1 MIDSNSRIYFL
12 GIGGIGMSALARYFN
27 KRGHSISGYDRFRS
41 DLCKALESEGLNI
54 HYEDRP
60 NLIPEDV
67 DVVIYTPAISKELM
81 EYKWLREQGIRMYK
95 RSEVL
100 GFITSRVRNIA
111 VAGTHG
117 KTTTSSIMAHLLHHG
132 GLSFTAF
139 LGGILSN
146 YDTNYLD
153 TGDDWMLEEADEYDR
168 SFLHL
173 RPDIAVLGSLDADH
187 LDIYGTRDDMISSYI
202 EFVSKIKD
210 GGLLLCSDTLDNND
224 LIKLKG
230 SFPKLRIRTFG
241 FNTDEIS
248 VKTNKITN
256 GWHEFEYITEKY
268 HIKEL
273 SLRLP
278 GQHNIRNA
286 AAAIFVA
293 MHLGLTEDQVR
304 QGLKGFKGIHRRF
317 QWCYET
323 ENLVLIDD
331 YAHHPEEL
339 RSAIQAC
346 RSVYPERKI
355 TGIFQ
360 PHLYS
365 RTRDFMDEFAKSLEQ
380 LDQIVLVELYP
391 AREEAIPGISSQT
404 LFDKIRHQNKWI
416 VEKAGLIEC
425 LEQMELDV
433 IMTLGA
439 GDLDL
444 KMNEIKE
451 LLIKRDA
458 DKN

>member
-1 MIDSNSRIYFL
+1 
-12 GIGGIGMSALARYFN
+12 MSALARYFN
-27 KRGHSISGYDRFRS
+27 KRGHTISGYDRFRS
-41 DLCKALESEGLNI
+41 DLCIALESEGINI
-54 HYEDRP
+54 HYVDDP
-60 NLIPEDV
+60 KLIPEDI
-67 DVVIYTPAISKELM
+67 DVVIYTPAIPKELL
-81 EYKWLREQGIRMYK
+81 EYQWFLEQGVKMYK

-100 GFITSRVRNIA
+100 GQITSRVRNIA

-117 KTTTSSIMAHLLHHG
+117 KTTTSSIIAHLLYHAG
-132 GLSFTAF
+132 FPFTAF

-146 YDTNYLD
+146 YETNYLD
-153 TGDDWMLEEADEYDR
+153 TGDEWMLEEADEYDR

-187 LDIYGTRDDMISSYI
+187 LDIYGTKEDMLNTYT
-202 EFVSKIKD
+202 EFVSKIKNT
-210 GGLLLCSDTLDNND
+210 GWLLCSDTIEND
-224 LIKLKG
+224 EIN
-230 SFPKLRIRTFG
+230 KLRSTYPELRIKTFG
-241 FNTDEIS
+241 FNTGEIR

-293 MHLGLTEDQVR
+293 MQLGLSEDQVR

-317 QWCYET
+317 QWCLET
-323 ENLVLIDD
+323 EHLVLIDD

-346 RSVYPERKI
+346 RSVYPGRKI

-365 RTRDFMDEFAKSLEQ
+365 RTRDFMNEFAKSLEL

-391 AREEAIPGISSQT
+391 AREVAIPGISSQT
-404 LFDKIRHQNKWI
+404 LFEKIRHQHKWI
-416 VEKAGLIEC
+416 VEKSGLLPC
-425 LEQMELDV
+425 LEHMELDV
-433 IMTLGA
+433 VMTLGA

-451 LLIKRDA
+451 LLIKRNA
-458 DKN
+458 EIT